1 MLSILKKQNESN
13 KLYQRK
19 QKRLNHYFHSATKM
33 IVDYCVHNHISKVII
48 GDIKGIRKNK
58 NLGKVINQKLHSLP
72 YDRIYS
78 LLSYKFAK
86 QGIELIKQ
94 KEVYSSQVSPFAP
107 EVSKK
112 YATPE
117 SVANVD
123 FILINEH
130 CLMQI
135 AWEL

>member
-1 MLSILKKQNESN
+1 
-13 KLYQRK
+13 
-19 QKRLNHYFHSATKM
+19 M